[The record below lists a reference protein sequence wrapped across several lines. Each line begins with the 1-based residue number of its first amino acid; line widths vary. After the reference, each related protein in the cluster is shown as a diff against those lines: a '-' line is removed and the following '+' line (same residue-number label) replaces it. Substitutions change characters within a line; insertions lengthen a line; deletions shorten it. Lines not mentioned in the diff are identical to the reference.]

1 MPCIDCL
8 YPGAWLWAIPSDG
21 QFNEQLQVSPP
32 FSSCCLRCHSSSS
45 PRGKHR
51 VTTAESIFTLSY
63 DANGNLKQRTANTPA
78 LDGGPGD
85 INADGLV
92 NLADVTIVL
101 KVLTGQAPNAT
112 IDASNSIDSN
122 AQIGIKDAIYI
133 LDEMV
138 K

>member
-1 MPCIDCL
+1 MKKLLI
-8 YPGAWLWAIPSDG
+8 GALLILLLALPAS
-21 QFNEQLQVSPP
+21 FANAL
-32 FSSCCLRCHSSSS
+32 
-45 PRGKHR
+45 
-51 VTTAESIFTLSY
+51 TTTYTYDAAGRLIGAAYDIGASITYAY
-63 DANGNLKQRTANTPA
+63 DANGNLAQRTANTPA

-112 IDASNSIDSN
+112 IDASNSIDSQ

-133 LDEMV
+133 LGEMA